1 MHGIGGSAGVSVLIL
16 ATIDSHGLAVLSL
29 AILAVFTAFSMTIV
43 TTGYGFA
50 LASRPVRAS
59 FGVVAPILAVASLS
73 FGLWYAAA
81 AWSLAPYPF

>member
-16 ATIDSHGLAVLSL
+16 TTIDSHALAVLSL
-29 AILAVFTAFSMTIV
+29 AILAVFTAASLTIV
-43 TTGYGFA
+43 TTGYGLT
-50 LASRPVRAS
+50 LASRPVHAS
-59 FGVVAPILAVASLS
+59 FGVIAPVLGLASLS